1 MASFIASFWKKKP
14 PGEKTV
20 VVDSYK
26 AVRDKLRLAMLK
38 EDIEQHAKEMARDA
52 KADKEL
58 AKLKRTVAL
67 ARHKAKEDRL
77 KAVAKADADAK
88 AKKAKAKAKKAKAKA
103 KKAKALTKAKAVA
116 DKAVTKAVTKATKN
130 SMC

>member
-1 MASFIASFWKKKP
+1 MILQNISFILFIHFIAS
-14 PGEKTV
+14 V
-20 VVDSYK
+20 AVDSYK

-88 AKKAKAKAKKAKAKA
+88 AKKANAKA

-116 DKAVTKAVTKATKN
+116 DKAVTKAVTKATKD

>member
-1 MASFIASFWKKKP
+1 MASFIASFWKKKSP

-20 VVDSYK
+20 AVDSYK

-88 AKKAKAKAKKAKAKA
+88 AKKANAKA

-116 DKAVTKAVTKATKN
+116 DKAVTKAVTKATKD